1 MNPNAGDFDSVLR
14 RAVMALTDA
23 GIEGAA
29 ADGRILAAAA
39 FGLSREDMLRYPDMP
54 LDPGKTETF
63 EKFIDRRVAREPVSR
78 ILGKREFR
86 SLEFDIVPATL
97 DPRPDSETLV
107 EAVLERAVGLRQAPR
122 LLDIGT
128 GSGCLLLSVLHE
140 LPTATG
146 VGTDIDPTA
155 LDCARRNASKLELSG
170 QADFVATSWAEGV
183 AGSFDIV
190 LSNPPY
196 IATGE
201 VSHLAP
207 EVAVYDPISALDGGA
222 DGLDA
227 YRALSSRIGPVLAED
242 GVVMLE
248 IGAGQ
253 AEDVEAVFATAG
265 FDLIAKRIDLAGRER
280 ALLFSR

>member
-1 MNPNAGDFDSVLR
+1 
-14 RAVMALTDA
+14 MALTDA

-107 EAVLERAVGLRQAPR
+107 EAVLERAAGLRQAPR

-248 IGAGQ
+248 IGVGQ
-253 AEDVEAVFATAG
+253 AEGVEAVFATAG